1 MDINKIKEEI
11 IAFYK
16 NNPQTELKAKDI
28 AEKFGLDLGDRE
40 KTNKY
45 VRDLKRVAFGTRH
58 SLKSAFKSFVNELK
72 NFKEDFSKGTLESTI
87 SIDFEP
93 KSVEELYKEHKI
105 NPQFYVIKNYWSKK
119 QPNGNFTSSVFAVKK
134 TIETAEPKD
143 FIELLKGYKSSYTP
157 ISNKNLCI
165 NEHFTRPTC
174 VLLHL
179 TDFHLDKLDIY
190 GTTLEEKVE
199 QFYEVTKRLMFRT
212 YQSNYVEEIVFVLG
226 SDMLHTDT
234 YQGTTTNQTPQDSNT
249 TWDNAFMTGFDV
261 YATVINIL
269 KQFCKTL
276 NVVLVSG
283 NHARTKEFYL
293 AYSLKRY
300 FEKQEDILFDV
311 SASPRKVFVYGNTFI
326 GFHHG
331 DCKIA
336 DLPLIFAKEFTSQWG
351 MCKYHQILTGDKHH
365 VYEKEVQGVRI
376 KQLPSLSK
384 EDAWHNQ
391 SNYVNAV
398 QAAIAIVYDKEHGTC
413 MTVEER
419 I

>member
-143 FIELLKGYKSSYTP
+143 L
-157 ISNKNLCI
+157 
-165 NEHFTRPTC
+165 
-174 VLLHL
+174 
-179 TDFHLDKLDIY
+179 
-190 GTTLEEKVE
+190 
-199 QFYEVTKRLMFRT
+199 
-212 YQSNYVEEIVFVLG
+212 
-226 SDMLHTDT
+226 
-234 YQGTTTNQTPQDSNT
+234 
-249 TWDNAFMTGFDV
+249 
-261 YATVINIL
+261 
-269 KQFCKTL
+269 
-276 NVVLVSG
+276 
-283 NHARTKEFYL
+283 
-293 AYSLKRY
+293 
-300 FEKQEDILFDV
+300 
-311 SASPRKVFVYGNTFI
+311 
-326 GFHHG
+326 
-331 DCKIA
+331 
-336 DLPLIFAKEFTSQWG
+336 
-351 MCKYHQILTGDKHH
+351 
-365 VYEKEVQGVRI
+365 
-376 KQLPSLSK
+376 
-384 EDAWHNQ
+384 
-391 SNYVNAV
+391 
-398 QAAIAIVYDKEHGTC
+398 
-413 MTVEER
+413 
-419 I
+419 